1 MAQSDSFSAFSLS
14 AETLRALSDLGYTQ
28 PTPIQSEAIQLMLS
42 GYDLIGQSQTGTGK
56 TAAFGLPII
65 ERIETLDRS
74 LQAVVLCPTRE
85 LCMQVAGELR
95 KFLKYHASIRVA
107 AVYGGQPIDKQ
118 IQSLRGGVQ
127 IVVGT
132 PGRFIDHLRRH
143 TLKLKSVQTV
153 VLDEADEML
162 NMGFRE
168 DIETI
173 LNGMPEDRQTV
184 CFSATMPEPIMA
196 LTAKYLREPKFIHA
210 GEQELA
216 AASVDQVYFTL
227 KEKLKPEAL
236 ARILEY
242 EHPDSMLVF
251 CNTKRRVDELY
262 QTLKENGI
270 TCSALHG
277 DMTQQARDVVMRQF
291 RQHEAHLL
299 IATDV
304 AARGIDVHDIDLVLN
319 YDVPEQDEIYVH
331 RIGRTGRA
339 GKTGKAYTFVVGRDS
354 ERLASIM
361 AYTGETIREA
371 SLPTLAEIESRR
383 TRDLLDEV
391 RSLIDRNTFT
401 HQLDHYQRITQR
413 LENEGYE
420 ASDIAAALFMLK
432 IGTTPEQVDDL
443 NRPQPHPQR
452 RNRQP
457 RRKR

>member
-1 MAQSDSFSAFSLS
+1 MAQFDSFSAFALS
-14 AETLRALSDLGYTQ
+14 AETLRALSDLGYTR
-28 PTPIQSEAIQLMLS
+28 PTPIQSEAVSLMLS
-42 GYDLIGQSQTGTGK
+42 GYDLVGQSQTGTGK
-56 TAAFGLPII
+56 TAAFGLPLI

-107 AVYGGQPIDKQ
+107 AVYGGQPIDRQ
-118 IQSLRGGVQ
+118 IQALRGGVQ

-132 PGRFIDHLRRH
+132 PGRFIDHMHRH
-143 TLKLKSVQTV
+143 TLKLKSVHTV

-173 LNGMPEDRQTV
+173 LSSMPEERQTV
-184 CFSATMPEPIMA
+184 CFSATMPEPIKA
-196 LTAKYLREPKFIHA
+196 LTAKYLKDPKFIHA

-216 AASVDQVYFTL
+216 AASVEQLYFTL

-262 QTLKENGI
+262 QTLKERGI
-270 TCSALHG
+270 SCSALHG
-277 DMTQQARDVVMRQF
+277 DMTQQARDLVMQQF
-291 RQHEAHLL
+291 RRHEAHLM

-319 YDVPEQDEIYVH
+319 YDVPEQEEIYVH

-339 GKTGKAYTFVVGRDS
+339 GKLGKAYTFVVGRES
-354 ERLASIM
+354 ERLQAIM
-361 AYTGETIREA
+361 AYTGEEIQAA
-371 SLPTLAEIESRR
+371 SLPTLAEIENKR
-383 TRDLLDEV
+383 TQDLLSEI
-391 RSLIDRNTFT
+391 RSLIDRSSFT
-401 HQLDHYQRITQR
+401 HQLEHTQRIVQR

-420 ASDIAAALFMLK
+420 ATDIAAALLLLK

-443 NRPQPHPQR
+443 NRPRPEHKPKAR
-452 RNRQP
+452 GP
-457 RRKR
+457 RRRK